1 MSSILKDFNSPMIQQ
16 GMQATL
22 SVFKNGGDVNDGSR
36 ESDMQEINSIIEDY
50 RDCMKRK
57 AICDATDKNAQ
68 SCVYK
73 QKATDCKR
81 KASKL
86 IAKYREK
93 YGRTESIS
101 MMMFAKGGNVQKQED
116 IVDEAKEKL
125 NASFAL
131 PIEIA
136 VYVPSTKGADEK
148 ISKAEFIERIEET
161 ERYLSSKFGG
171 YSKVDIDG
179 GYVSDEKG
187 LIKEDVA
194 KVVAFS
200 QDEKFLSNLL
210 PQLIKRITLWC
221 DDWTQESI
229 GFEIEGDLFYID
241 KNFQYDKQMFFDGG
255 QTGTLYNV
263 VDEDGDF
270 LLMGADEK
278 GLIEYAN
285 TIFYYDMK
293 DSGESEI
300 NTLEDAI
307 EGFESMDYIVKES
320 KSNRMPS
327 KFNDGGSIAKGNYEM
342 VLSQAKEIHHHI
354 VELQK
359 VLKKEKEIEAWV
371 VGKIETVSADL
382 STITHYLE
390 GKSEYGDGGS
400 VGKLNEQQFQQI
412 VDSLESDFGV
422 DRDLAFKSVYN
433 LDNWDINEKYFREGK
448 SPKQIAEMYRYG
460 QIPSNIGWE
469 KLDENED
476 DGWEKLDESSYF
488 FSDGGEFG
496 GGGMTD
502 LFEDY
507 ESQEPK
513 LSKIVQKINDAY
525 DADKVNTAFLN
536 RILKETE
543 AIGYT
548 FEIDMDG
555 SAYGLRPI
563 NVPLSDLRGF
573 EEDYDG
579 GEFGGGGS
587 VTSIMTLPKNRVEE
601 IRKSAQMGYNI
612 VQVGMIS
619 PKKKGVM
626 LMNED
631 YQVRGTYPLEY
642 KEWVEKIVEGKYK
655 DGGSVGKN
663 LKRVVRKG
671 TKYGKLA
678 VKKAKPKAKKIVRKL
693 KLGFNA
699 LANKVAKSYEGKAV
713 APKYQKEYGKRYSK
727 EEAKEVGKKVAAQ
740 VKRIKGV

>member
-93 YGRTESIS
+93 YGRTESSS

-278 GLIEYAN
+278 RLIEYAN

-300 NTLEDAI
+300 DNLEDAI
-307 EGFESMDYIVKES
+307 EAFESMNYIVKES

-327 KFNDGGSIAKGNYEM
+327 KFNDGGSIAEGNYKM

-354 VELQK
+354 VELQN

-390 GKSEYGDGGS
+390 GKSEYAKGGE
-400 VGKLNEQQFQQI
+400 V
-412 VDSLESDFGV
+412 
-422 DRDLAFKSVYN
+422 AVYN
-433 LDNWDINEKYFREGK
+433 DRIVYQYDATNKRRVEQPFTIKKGQLIKYTH
-448 SPKQIAEMYRYG
+448 SPSARVEAKFLQKLGNKAKIEILSAYKPFTKRVDDTSYVNVWNRT
-460 QIPSNIGWE
+460 IPSNYLNEVERGTIKTVSVDKIEIVDEEYWRTWRKPISQYLKSPE
-469 KLDENED
+469 FKEAFSYLDD
-476 DGWEKLDESSYF
+476 KKYA
-488 FSDGGEFG
+488 DGGEFG
-496 GGGMTD
+496 EGGNITHDYKESDYNKPIKGTYYSVVTFVD
-502 LFEDY
+502 ED
-507 ESQEPK
+507 E
-513 LSKIVQKINDAY
+513 NDI
-525 DADKVNTAFLN
+525 DNDETETIAFDN
-536 RILKETE
+536 LKEALTLDEERDEALKVMYPIRYVTE
-543 AIGYT
+543 FETNEPPFAYEIG
-548 FEIDMDG
+548 IIVDG
-555 SAYGLRPI
+555 KKTPQWRKG
-563 NVPLSDLRGF
+563 
-573 EEDYDG
+573 
-579 GEFGGGGS
+579 
-587 VTSIMTLPKNRVEE
+587 KNL
-601 IRKSAQMGYNI
+601 IKF
-612 VQVGMIS
+612 
-619 PKKKGVM
+619 
-626 LMNED
+626 
-631 YQVRGTYPLEY
+631 
-642 KEWVEKIVEGKYK
+642 K

-693 KLGFNA
+693 KIGFNA

-727 EEAKEVGKKVAAQ
+727 EEAKEVGNKVAAK
-740 VKRIKGV
+740 VKRMKGM